1 MCNFTFANICLY
13 YLNLSVHSWLI
24 FGISS
29 EQIWLPSYAAYIL
42 SKGKAKWWAVLIWNK
57 CGYHV
62 KVFKVLWLL
71 CCNAL
76 LGTSALDSYD
86 SPSYSHPCSIYLF
99 KHGHCLLFYLINT
112 TWSEFCLL
120 RETLLLSHWHEEIA
134 YNLNSLFQISFSLL
148 NAI

>member
-86 SPSYSHPCSIYLF
+86 SPSYSYPRSIYLF
-99 KHGHCLLFYLINT
+99 KHEHSVYHSIWLTQPGQSFVY
-112 TWSEFCLL
+112 FMK
-120 RETLLLSHWHEEIA
+120 LSFI
-134 YNLNSLFQISFSLL
+134 SLAWRNRI
-148 NAI
+148 